1 MVTNAEHT
9 VIQKNGINF
18 PHITANGSHINLTLH
33 TGGLDRGFVV
43 DVKSGESYEIMAVR
57 FEEPYPIANHHMIC
71 PTDPTVMFFS
81 HEGTTQNIPDRL
93 WIAKLGEEPYNIAYQ
108 KVGSNGK
115 PLDCFGHEFWAPDG
129 KGLYFVKYSCSPSN
143 PKGVCYVSLDDIE
156 NPEVLYSKFPYWHV
170 SCSPDQRY
178 IVSDTQSSG
187 FSGVCLID
195 TETDKEVM
203 LYRAQTYNYTHPGH
217 PHPCVNTESDVVCFN
232 DHNLEN
238 GKIAIGFYFIE

>member
-1 MVTNAEHT
+1 
-9 VIQKNGINF
+9 
-18 PHITANGSHINLTLH
+18 
-33 TGGLDRGFVV
+33 
-43 DVKSGESYEIMAVR
+43 MAVR